1 MAHRTID
8 KNKGSLARG
17 RSTALP
23 EDQMAGVRDDLP
35 ESADEQPDEPD
46 SLAVEPAG
54 ADEDE
59 DLRITDRAVVRREPS
74 AVSPE
79 ARIPRRLMA
88 NPITRYLAEVYIELR
103 KVTWPT
109 WHDAWNMALVV
120 VGMSLAVAIVL
131 GVADIGLTR
140 LVTWILSH
148 ATPPGHVTPT
158 PTP

>member
-8 KNKGSLARG
+8 KNKGSVGRG

-23 EDQMAGVRDDLP
+23 EDQVARVDNDLP
-35 ESADEQPDEPD
+35 ASTDDQPEEPE
-46 SLAVEPAG
+46 SLAVEPAD
-54 ADEDE
+54 AAEEE

-74 AVSPE
+74 AISVE
-79 ARIPRRLMA
+79 AGISKRLMA

-109 WHDAWNMALVV
+109 WQEAWNMALVV
-120 VGMSLAVAIVL
+120 IGMSLVVAVVL
-131 GVADIGLTR
+131 GAADIGLTR
-140 LVTWILSH
+140 LVTWIFSH
-148 ATPPGHVTPT
+148 ATPPGQVTPT